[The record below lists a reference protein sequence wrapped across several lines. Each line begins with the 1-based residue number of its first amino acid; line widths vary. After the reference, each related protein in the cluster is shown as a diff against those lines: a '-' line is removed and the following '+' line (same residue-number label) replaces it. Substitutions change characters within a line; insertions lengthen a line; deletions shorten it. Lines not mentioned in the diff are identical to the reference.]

1 MSGAGCAVKLYI
13 LSIFMTDET
22 VLFVDN
28 SSVDLEIISI
38 LLGMRESVVDGVSD
52 RIETFNKRFA
62 FRSLWTPC
70 GGARLC
76 LTAVQPTFQTTS
88 SVLPENRLDN
98 PPQAETLVG
107 LLFRL

>member
-1 MSGAGCAVKLYI
+1 
-13 LSIFMTDET
+13 MTDET

-38 LLGMRESVVDGVSD
+38 LLGMRESVLDAVSY

-62 FRSLWTPC
+62 FRSLWIPS

-76 LTAVQPTFQTTS
+76 LTAVQPTFKTTS
-88 SVLPENRLDN
+88 SVLSENRLDN

-107 LLFRL
+107 LLFR

>member
-1 MSGAGCAVKLYI
+1 
-13 LSIFMTDET
+13 MTDET
-22 VLFVDN
+22 VLFVYN
-28 SSVDLEIISI
+28 SYVDLEIISV
-38 LLGMRESVVDGVSD
+38 LLGMRESVVDTVSY
-52 RIETFNKRFA
+52 RIETSNKRFA
-62 FRSLWTPC
+62 FRSLWTPS
-70 GGARLC
+70 GGARSW

>member
-1 MSGAGCAVKLYI
+1 
-13 LSIFMTDET
+13 
-22 VLFVDN
+22 
-28 SSVDLEIISI
+28 
-38 LLGMRESVVDGVSD
+38 MREFVVDAVSY
-52 RIETFNKRFA
+52 RIETSNKRFA
-62 FRSLWTPC
+62 FRSLWTPS
-70 GGARLC
+70 GGARSW

>member
-1 MSGAGCAVKLYI
+1 MCGETLYI
-13 LSIFMTDET
+13 EHVYEYET

-28 SSVDLEIISI
+28 SSVDFEIISI
-38 LLGMRESVVDGVSD
+38 LLGMRESVLDAVSY

-62 FRSLWTPC
+62 FRSLWTPS
-70 GGARLC
+70 GGARSW

>member
-1 MSGAGCAVKLYI
+1 M
-13 LSIFMTDET
+13 FTTDET
-22 VLFVDN
+22 VLFVD
-28 SSVDLEIISI
+28 SSSLDLEIIPI
-38 LLGMRESVVDGVSD
+38 LSGMRESVVDAVSH
-52 RIETFNKRFA
+52 RIETSNKHFA
-62 FRSLWTPC
+62 FRSLWTPS

>member
-1 MSGAGCAVKLYI
+1 
-13 LSIFMTDET
+13 MTNDT

-28 SSVDLEIISI
+28 SNVDLEIISI
-38 LLGMRESVVDGVSD
+38 LSGMRESVVDAVSD
-52 RIETFNKRFA
+52 RIETFTGRFV
-62 FRSLWTPC
+62 FRSLWTPI

-76 LTAVQPTFQTTS
+76 FMAVQPTFQTTS

-98 PPQAETLVG
+98 PPQAETLIG

>member
-1 MSGAGCAVKLYI
+1 
-13 LSIFMTDET
+13 
-22 VLFVDN
+22 
-28 SSVDLEIISI
+28 
-38 LLGMRESVVDGVSD
+38 MRVFVVDAVSD

-62 FRSLWTPC
+62 FRSLWTPR

-76 LTAVQPTFQTTS
+76 LTAVRSTFQTTS